1 MIIGLIKNNKKE
13 IEIDLKLKVKLK
25 RVIINQQ
32 KNIDQFNE
40 VNNNQTIMIKFVI
53 QLIKHLKACQKKG
66 KNNKEIKIED
76 LEDQT
81 TKQTQIYYQS

>member
-13 IEIDLKLKVKLK
+13 IEINLKLKVKLK

-32 KNIDQFNE
+32 KNIDQFKE
-40 VNNNQTIMIKFVI
+40 VNNNQTIMIKSVI